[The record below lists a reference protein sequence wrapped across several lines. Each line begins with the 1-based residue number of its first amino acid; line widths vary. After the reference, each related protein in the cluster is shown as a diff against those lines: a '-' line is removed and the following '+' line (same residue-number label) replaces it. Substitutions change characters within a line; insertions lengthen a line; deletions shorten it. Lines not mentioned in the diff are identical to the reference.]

1 MSILPI
7 LRWPDPRLQVICDP
21 VREINSEIETLAQDL
36 LETMYDAPGR
46 GLAAPQVGV
55 LKRIFVMDATWKD
68 GKPDP
73 QVFINPVIEEVSDA
87 RVSSAEGCLSI
98 PGILS
103 EISRPARVQLS
114 WMSLTGGEFRQ
125 VFDGFAAT
133 CIQHETDH
141 LNGRVVVDR
150 LSAAARAK
158 AEADYEALT

>member
-7 LRWPDPRLQVICDP
+7 LRWPDPRLKVACDP
-21 VREINSEIETLAQDL
+21 VREITPEIERLAEDL
-36 LETMYDAPGR
+36 LDTMYDAPGR
-46 GLAAPQVGV
+46 GLSAPQVGV
-55 LKRIFVMDATWKD
+55 LKRLFVMDATWKE

-73 QVFINPVIEEVSDA
+73 QVFLNPVIEEVSEA
-87 RVSSAEGCLSI
+87 RVSTAEGCLSI
-98 PGILS
+98 PGIMS

-141 LNGRVVVDR
+141 LNGIITFDR
-150 LSAAARAK
+150 LSAVARAK